1 MTTIEIILV
10 SIQGFS
16 AVLLVALLV
25 ATAQRAARARTFE
38 EGAATRDELEKTAER
53 LAAKVAELEERLAG
67 KADLEAATAEL
78 PRRSDLSEAIGGL
91 PKVEDVREA
100 TEPLAHRT
108 DLREATEGLAKR
120 SDVVEALKP
129 YPTSADFNALM
140 DSLLARQ
147 TSEVAH
153 RLDTLAEEVAAMT
166 SHDNGADNGFP
177 PEVGESLT
185 GKSIDAAMALF
196 EAAEELLTD
205 AGIPLEDLP
214 RDGGASI
221 KRHQEHCLE
230 TAAKVQSA
238 ERVVELLFAE
248 TSPVRETARAL
259 AAAAEAFREAM
270 RGNTEVMGRAALNG
284 AAPGTT
290 SAQRLAHRQA
300 EQRARDA
307 QREYAEL
314 LAPLRFELGR
324 AFDRYSDALNT
335 QIHGTKTLEA

>member
-1 MTTIEIILV
+1 MTTIELMLV

-16 AVLLVALLV
+16 AVLLVALMV
-25 ATAQRAARARTFE
+25 ATAQRAARARQFE
-38 EGAATRDELEKTAER
+38 EGAATRDELQKTAER
-53 LAAKVAELEERLAG
+53 LEAKVADLESRLAG
-67 KADLEAATAEL
+67 KSDLETATAEL
-78 PRRSDLSEAIGGL
+78 TRRSDLSEAIGTL
-91 PKVEDVREA
+91 PKVEDVRAA
-100 TEPLAHRT
+100 TVPLAHKT
-108 DLREATEGLAKR
+108 DLREATEGLAKA

-153 RLDTLAEEVAAMT
+153 RLDTLAEEVAAMA
-166 SHDNGADNGFP
+166 SHENGAENGFP
-177 PEVGESLT
+177 PEVGQALT

-196 EAAEELLTD
+196 EAAEELITD
-205 AGIPLEDLP
+205 AGVPLEDLP

-238 ERVVELLFAE
+238 ERAVELLFPAA
-248 TSPVRETARAL
+248 SPVREKARAIAT
-259 AAAAEAFREAM
+259 AAQAFREAV
-270 RGNTEVMGRAALNG
+270 RGNSDVMGRAALNG
-284 AAPGTT
+284 TAPGTT

-314 LAPLRFELGR
+314 LAPLRSQLGQ
-324 AFDRYSDALNT
+324 AFDRYSESLNN
-335 QIHGTKTLEA
+335 QIHGTKTLNA